1 MRERVLIGLA
11 TLILLGG
18 SVLWLLSPPRPRLTG
33 TLPAQDLVDITDTVR
48 REMGQQ
54 PKILP
59 DFSWASIRQLP
70 RAVRHRWSDR
80 ILSIDVADDG
90 SVEVRAGGAKRGTTY
105 MLKKGTLRW
114 EVISRRFWQSV
125 SVTLRPNK
133 TRGCVKSAKTEIARS
148 TSLGLAWLGSF
159 P

>member
-1 MRERVLIGLA
+1 MRKRVLIGLA

-18 SVLWLLSPPRPRLTG
+18 SVLWLLSPRPRLTG
-33 TLPAQDLVDITDTVR
+33 TLPAQDLGDITDTVR

-90 SVEVRAGGAKRGTTY
+90 SVQVRAGGPKRGTTY

-114 EVISRRFWQSV
+114 EVISRRFWQSAF
-125 SVTLRPNK
+125 VTRRLTKREA
-133 TRGCVKSAKTEIARS
+133 V
-148 TSLGLAWLGSF
+148 
-159 P
+159 